1 MFVEMGRAVSPYC
14 PPASLPRVRGVMG
27 LVASLG
33 LSLLLVSCG
42 GVEASS
48 TPPPHPSA
56 SPGGAGHTPPA
67 SAAPATS
74 PLISPSGAT
83 VSSSGCPGYQLSV
96 SVVSDGVATG
106 HIADILLIRNVGSDP
121 CQISGYPGVDGLL
134 ADGSPVHTRRTIAG
148 FIGGI
153 RSGSIP
159 ILSLAPTQVASA
171 IVEGSDN
178 PTSGS
183 TCPKFSAFLV
193 TPPNT
198 TTTSRLTPPGGSF
211 DYCRDELEVH
221 PVVAGATGDQG

>member
-1 MFVEMGRAVSPYC
+1 MFVEVGRAVSPYC

-33 LSLLLVSCG
+33 LGLLLVSCG
-42 GVEASS
+42 GVEASG
-48 TPPPHPSA
+48 TPTPHPSA
-56 SPGGAGHTPPA
+56 SPRGAVHTPPA

-74 PLISPSGAT
+74 PVTSPSGAT
-83 VSSSGCPGYQLSV
+83 VSSSGCPGSQLSV

-106 HIADILLIRNVGSDP
+106 HIGDILLIRNVGSDP

-134 ADGSPVHTRRTIAG
+134 ADGSPVHARRTIAG

-183 TCPKFSAFLV
+183 TCPKRHDRLAPITVFEFSEIGW
-193 TPPNT
+193 
-198 TTTSRLTPPGGSF
+198 PG
-211 DYCRDELEVH
+211 
-221 PVVAGATGDQG
+221 VAGARGEWRVV